1 MNFFSSSAQ
10 TLNKIQIF
18 TVILTLIGLFHFDFT
33 VVNISVVILS
43 FYVYSILGISMTM
56 HRYYTHKNF
65 KLNQLLHWVFTFI
78 ALLAGRGSPI
88 GWVYVHRQHHAYSDT
103 AKDPHSPQNN
113 GFKLFGFTTV
123 ESESSPKLFLIKDLI
138 NPAQLFINNYYLLII
153 LVWLLLLS
161 TISIELAYFSW
172 IVPITFIQFSQ
183 NCFNYFAHTHGYRNF
198 QTRDCSTNNPYL
210 WPFILG
216 DAWHNNH
223 HGNAEQ
229 VSTKIK
235 WFELDPVATF
245 IKLVRKNSV

>member
-1 MNFFSSSAQ
+1 MNFFSSNSQ
-10 TLNKIQIF
+10 TLNKIQTF
-18 TVILTLIGLFHFDFT
+18 TVISTLIGLLYFNFT
-33 VVNISVVILS
+33 TFNISIMILS

-65 KLNQLLHWVFTFI
+65 SLNPVLHWVFTII
-78 ALLAGRGSPI
+78 AVLSGRGSPI

-103 AKDPHSPQNN
+103 VKDPHSPQNN

-123 ESESSPKLFLIKDLI
+123 DNESTPKLFLIKDLM
-138 NPAQLFINNYYLLII
+138 NPAQLFINKYYLLII

-161 TISIELAYFSW
+161 IVSIELVYFSW
-172 IVPITFIQFSQ
+172 IVPVTCIQFSQ